1 MKMSFPSPI
10 LTARVRKFFYPDPE
24 LVVQLSFLVTE
35 NAFLGMAARMM
46 LLSRRRPRHPASTG
60 KEGRGEAKKA
70 QGGKKRAASGR
81 KRRKTEKVMHFGFG
95 IAWHTNGITV
105 QETGGGINPGKG

>member
-1 MKMSFPSPI
+1 
-10 LTARVRKFFYPDPE
+10 
-24 LVVQLSFLVTE
+24 
-35 NAFLGMAARMM
+35 MAARMM

-81 KRRKTEKVMHFGFG
+81 KRRKAEKVMHFGFG
-95 IAWHTNGITV
+95 ITRHTNGIIV
-105 QETGGGINPGKG
+105 QETGGGINQGKGSGAQATRRPRWNEGSSGGSRSQGWPEQEQW